1 MSMEGTT
8 RIELTD
14 VRTGRTEV
22 REHKNRV
29 TGAVQEIFT
38 PLGLYTS
45 AEMLQPQDGEDANS
59 PLAYAFGGLLLLD
72 TAVGSSEDAL
82 LIPPGAQIT
91 GTAAHGAPNNGRRRK
106 DAGAAEVLD

>member
-45 AEMLQPQDGEDANS
+45 AEMLQPQDGEGRQQPAC
-59 PLAYAFGGLLLLD
+59 LRLWR
-72 TAVGSSEDAL
+72 
-82 LIPPGAQIT
+82 
-91 GTAAHGAPNNGRRRK
+91 AA
-106 DAGAAEVLD
+106 AA

>member
-45 AEMLQPQDGEDANS
+45 AA
-59 PLAYAFGGLLLLD
+59 
-72 TAVGSSEDAL
+72 
-82 LIPPGAQIT
+82 
-91 GTAAHGAPNNGRRRK
+91 GRRGRQQP
-106 DAGAAEVLD
+106 ACLRLWRAAAA

>member
-38 PLGLYTS
+38 PLGLYN
-45 AEMLQPQDGEDANS
+45 QRRDA
-59 PLAYAFGGLLLLD
+59 
-72 TAVGSSEDAL
+72 
-82 LIPPGAQIT
+82 
-91 GTAAHGAPNNGRRRK
+91 AAAGRRGRQQP
-106 DAGAAEVLD
+106 ACLRLWRAAAA